1 VTGGDAAAPAA
12 GRRRRSWLFTPGT
25 RPDRF
30 ARAAEAGA
38 DVLIIDLEDAVAPA
52 AKPRARADALA
63 FLAAA
68 GGGCGGAATA
78 LRINALRTPAGLAD
92 LAALL
97 EAPAHPDYVLVPKAE
112 AAAEIGLVDALLG
125 SVGSPARLVA
135 LIESARGLAAVDAI
149 AGAAPRLAALMLGAA
164 DLAADLGAAVAWE
177 PLLLGRSAVVRAAAL
192 GGVPAIDSP
201 CFELRDP
208 DALAA
213 ELRGSMA
220 LGFAAKA
227 AIHPAQVGP
236 INAALTPTPEAVAE
250 ARRILEE
257 NAKGVG
263 VVAGRMIDEAVARR
277 ARRTLAAA
285 GTA

>member
-1 VTGGDAAAPAA
+1 MTGGEAVAARP
-12 GRRRRSWLFTPGT
+12 RRSWLFTPGT

-30 ARAAEAGA
+30 AKAAEAGA

-52 AKPRARADALA
+52 AKPEARAHALA
-63 FLAAA
+63 FLTTA
-68 GGGCGGAATA
+68 GGGRGGGAATA
-78 LRINALRTPAGLAD
+78 LRINAPRTPAGFAD

-97 EAPAHPDYVLVPKAE
+97 ETPAHPDYLLVPKAE
-112 AAAEIGLVDALLG
+112 SADELALVDALLG
-125 SVGSPARLVA
+125 SVGSQARLVA
-135 LIESARGLAAVDAI
+135 LIESARGLAAADVI
-149 AGAAPRLAALMLGAA
+149 AEAAAPRLAALMLGAA
-164 DLAADLGAAVAWE
+164 DLAADLGAVVAWE

-213 ELRGSMA
+213 ELRGSIA

-250 ARRILEE
+250 ARRVLEE

-263 VVAGRMIDEAVARR
+263 VVEGRMIDEAVARR

-285 GTA
+285 GAA

>member
-1 VTGGDAAAPAA
+1 V
-12 GRRRRSWLFTPGT
+12 
-25 RPDRF
+25 
-30 ARAAEAGA
+30 
-38 DVLIIDLEDAVAPA
+38 
-52 AKPRARADALA
+52 
-63 FLAAA
+63 
-68 GGGCGGAATA
+68 GAATA
-78 LRINALRTPAGLAD
+78 LRINPPRTPAGLAD

-97 EAPAHPDYVLVPKAE
+97 EAPAHPDYLLVPKAE
-112 AAAEIGLVDALLG
+112 TAGEIELLDALLG

-135 LIESARGLAAVDAI
+135 LIESARGLAAADAI
-149 AGAAPRLAALMLGAA
+149 ATASTRLAALMLGGA

-213 ELRGSMA
+213 EIRGSIA

-236 INAALTPTPEAVAE
+236 INATLTPTPEAVAE